1 MVNMRKFSTEMGKYL
16 HPKDILE
23 LKYLLKD
30 MFPGNFYIYL
40 Y

>member
-1 MVNMRKFSTEMGKYL
+1 MVNMREFSTEMGKHL
-16 HPKDILE
+16 HPQDILE

-30 MFPGNFYIYL
+30 MVPGIFYIYM

>member
-1 MVNMRKFSTEMGKYL
+1 MVNMRKFSTEMGKHL
-16 HPKDILE
+16 LPQNILE

-30 MFPGNFYIYL
+30 MFPGNFYIYM